1 MLELVKDVAFA
12 AAPMTRAK
20 ARDMIARTRAA
31 RLIAG
36 FRGAAALD
44 QTPVEDAIMAVGAL
58 VADAGDYIESIDVE
72 SVSPS
77 AFGRARA
84 RRAHRP
90 APPMKADR

>member
-44 QTPVEDAIMAVGAL
+44 QTPVEDAILALGAL
-58 VADAGDYIESIDVE
+58 VADVGDYIESVDVNPFRLL
-72 SVSPS
+72 PS
-77 AFGRARA
+77 GGRALDA
-84 RRAHRP
+84 LIVLRRP
-90 APPMKADR
+90 